1 MNSFNTLKN
10 TLNASETNKGTNKT
24 KFRDLYKTISKRTI
38 NYDNN
43 TMKSIKN
50 VEEKK
55 KIKGKKEKIT
65 EFFYEQ
71 NMLQM
76 KYDHA
81 KSIELYERLKKFLF

>member
-10 TLNASETNKGTNKT
+10 ASYATESKKGTNNET
-24 KFRDLYKTISKRTI
+24 KFKELYKTISKRTI
-38 NYDNN
+38 NYDNY

-50 VEEKK
+50 TEEKK
-55 KIKGKKEKIT
+55 KIRGKKEKIT

-76 KYDHA
+76 KYDHT
-81 KSIELYERLKKFLF
+81 KVLELYERS